1 MSTQTVPLLQTIE
14 PDDPSAENARKPNAA
29 SQQKQNLAAS
39 SAMASNHNDAES
51 ALPGIL
57 KQAENHPWTVSAH
70 PVVLLCLYFFRV
82 SAISVY
88 ILCGLFTNNYVLSTV
103 VVVVLLAMDFW
114 NCRNVAGRRLVGLRF
129 WNQSQMKPKIDEDGE
144 SYWVF
149 ESRDVGSLPF
159 FLAAFSE
166 YSPLAGI
173 PFIHTTQPSRPANP
187 VDSRQ
192 VLHLSQIARS
202 DPKSDTRFPY
212 RMFWIAI
219 YAFPLCW
226 LLLFVVSIVR
236 FNLSFIPIVVL
247 ALVFNIT
254 NAVGFTYA
262 DAKQRWASGVAGS
275 GWNSGIGGIGGQIM
289 TGVVKNSIGKIF
301 G

>member
-1 MSTQTVPLLQTIE
+1 M
-14 PDDPSAENARKPNAA
+14 
-29 SQQKQNLAAS
+29 
-39 SAMASNHNDAES
+39 
-51 ALPGIL
+51 
-57 KQAENHPWTVSAH
+57 
-70 PVVLLCLYFFRV
+70 VLLCLYFFRV
-82 SAISVY
+82 AAISVY

-129 WNQSQMKPKIDEDGE
+129 WNQIDEDGE

-149 ESRDVGSLPF
+149 ESRD
-159 FLAAFSE
+159 
-166 YSPLAGI
+166 
-173 PFIHTTQPSRPANP
+173 PSRPANP
-187 VDSRQ
+187 VDS
-192 VLHLSQIARS
+192 
-202 DPKSDTRFPY
+202 

-247 ALVFNIT
+247 ALVFNVT

-262 DAKQRWASGVAGS
+262 DRDAKQRWASGVAGS